1 MNKINNMIDLL
12 EKPVSTESFMDI
24 YIKLRNFTSEIDNE
38 EYNYELLAFS
48 FREGEQSAGKSD
60 RYYETSYTY
69 LIDEKYRDFLNENQL
84 SKAIL
89 SYWGKRAKETTN
101 NIIKSRYSDLVWEL
115 SKFAKWDVPNK
126 IDYALIAIDS
136 YIDIIERKLIKDNFL
151 LIKASKR
158 AFNLAQSIKNP
169 DKIEKAKAVIMRLEK
184 DIAVDN
190 LPGLWGFSFD
200 CLIEGK
206 RNYLNEDEE
215 NIIIKNL
222 ENRVERLFSLKEDES
237 HAIEHG
243 VVRLASYYKKKKQED
258 KVRGLLKKLE
268 WLFRKHEKV
277 NTIHQTEYKLQKLL
291 QLYRQHKM
299 KEEEKRVLVK
309 ISDLGKQIKESLATF
324 EYKTEI
330 NREEIERL
338 FDALI
343 GQNLDETLYRICLY
357 FIPKRAEAEKR
368 VKERR
373 GEHVFSDFFSTTI
386 LAEDGRKITSIGS
399 INDDFEGNVIKQISD
414 ELQIRM
420 FFLNLVINE
429 ITNRHKFNADKLF
442 EVLAESPAF
451 DKNKHEILKQGI
463 DLYFKENYI
472 ASINILVPQIE
483 ESLRNIIR
491 LCEGNIIKPTDSGG
505 FDVILLTDIL
515 NSDILMDVYNSD
527 ILLYFKI
534 ILNEKRGFNLRNNL
548 MHGLAGRNT
557 FNIGIANLIIHLLL
571 IISLFKEEV

>member
-12 EKPVSTESFMDI
+12 EKPMSTESFTDI
-24 YIKLRNFTSEIDNE
+24 YIKLRNFTSEIDTE

-48 FREGEQSAGKSD
+48 FHEGEQSAGKSD
-60 RYYETSYTY
+60 RYYETSYAY
-69 LIDEKYRDFLNENQL
+69 LIDEKYRNFLNESQL

-169 DKIEKAKAVIMRLEK
+169 DKIQKAKAVIMRLEK

-243 VVRLASYYKKKKQED
+243 VVRLASYYKKRKQED

-309 ISDLGKQIKESLATF
+309 IADLGKQIKESLATF

-357 FIPKRAEAEKR
+357 FIPKRAEAEKQ

-373 GEHVFSDFFSTTI
+373 GEHLLSDFFSTTI
-386 LAEDGRKITSIGS
+386 LAEDGRKIASIGS

-414 ELQIRM
+414 ELQIRL
-420 FFLNLVINE
+420 FFLDLIINE
-429 ITNRHKFNADKLF
+429 ITNRHKFSADKLF

-463 DLYFKENYI
+463 DLYFKENHI

-515 NSDILMDVYNSD
+515 NSEILMDVYNSD

-534 ILNEKRGFNLRNNL
+534 ILNDKRGFNLRNNL
-548 MHGLAGRNT
+548 MHGLAGKNT